1 MTLELISVLVKVK
14 LCCGS
19 KQLQNANDLQKPK
32 LVSPLHHVTMTVG
45 CDSAQCCLYLR
56 SYLKQPLSGTSQIK
70 VEEGKESMGAGPTL
84 DVTHAASHLILAKT
98 MINPEINRVG
108 CMIPLYGRTV
118 NIGEE

>member
-1 MTLELISVLVKVK
+1 MTLELMSVLVKVK

-19 KQLQNANDLQKPK
+19 KLQNANGLQEPK
-32 LVSPLHHVTMTVG
+32 LISPLYHVTMTIG

-56 SYLKQPLSGTSQIK
+56 SHLKQSLSGTSHIK
-70 VEEGKESMGAGPTL
+70 VEEGKASMGAGLTL
-84 DVTHAASHLILAKT
+84 DVTHAASHLSLAKT

-108 CMIPLYGRTV
+108 CMIPLYVGTV